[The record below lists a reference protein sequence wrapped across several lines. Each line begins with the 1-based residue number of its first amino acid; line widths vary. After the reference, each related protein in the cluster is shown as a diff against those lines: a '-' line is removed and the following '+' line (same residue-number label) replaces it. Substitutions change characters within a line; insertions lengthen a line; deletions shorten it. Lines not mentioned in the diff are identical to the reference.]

1 MRLDPV
7 NLYDYEER
15 ARLVLPHDDWDTIDA
30 GAMDMFTTRR
40 NRTAFEE
47 LTLRPRFLRDI
58 GERDLSTTMLG
69 SELSMPV
76 FVCPAGSHHRAHPEG
91 EVATARGAS
100 MSNTLMMLSTGSN
113 CSMEEVAEEATSPL
127 FFQLYHRGYE
137 LTEMLVRRAEEAGF
151 KAITLTVDTPT
162 PSPKE
167 RDLRNRYDRNFEQG
181 NFRGVNQ
188 PENVLRGTD
197 ESVGWNVNRTV
208 PLTWQ
213 ELDWLRGLTGL
224 PLVLKGI
231 RTAEDA
237 HIAAESGVD
246 GILVSTHG
254 GRQLD
259 MTMGAIEM
267 LPEVVDAVKGNCE
280 VYVDSGVRRGS
291 DVVKALALGAI
302 RRGSDGQPRPL
313 ASGVPSSGGW
323 QSTGPRAST
332 ASWNCSGKRST
343 GPWPTAARPPS
354 RTWRQTWST
363 SPKAG
368 EPVPNPTSKKLSQN
382 VVVLKEGTD
391 SRLGWDRE
399 NMCGGR

>member
-1 MRLDPV
+1 MRLDPI

-40 NRTAFEE
+40 NRAAFEE

-58 GERDLSTTMLG
+58 TERDLSTTMLG
-69 SELSMPV
+69 NELSMPV

-91 EVATARGAS
+91 EVATVRGAS

-127 FFQLYHRGYE
+127 FFQLYHRGYD

-181 NFRGVNQ
+181 NFRGVNK

-197 ESVGWNVNRTV
+197 ESVGWNVNRTA

-213 ELDWLRGLTGL
+213 ELEWLRNLTGL

-237 HIAAESGVD
+237 HVAAESGVD

-291 DVVKALALGAI
+291 DVVKALALGARAVGI
-302 RRGSDGQPRPL
+302 GRPL
-313 ASGVPSSGGW
+313 YWGLAVDGAEGVHGVLELLREEIDRAMAYCGQTSVQDLEPNLVNVPQGW
-323 QSTGPRAST
+323 GA
-332 ASWNCSGKRST
+332 
-343 GPWPTAARPPS
+343 PP
-354 RTWRQTWST
+354 Q
-363 SPKAG
+363 P
-368 EPVPNPTSKKLSQN
+368 
-382 VVVLKEGTD
+382 D
-391 SRLGWDRE
+391 F
-399 NMCGGR
+399 